1 MEMSPWSIDQV
12 NSKVLGTI
20 SCGGSMWLRRQ
31 TEVQDEESLLRDYVM
46 SIGYH

>member
-20 SCGGSMWLRRQ
+20 SCGGSMWLRRHDLDLSQ
-31 TEVQDEESLLRDYVM
+31 CA
-46 SIGYH
+46 SI